1 MWELKFLNVLY
12 SSMKDFSGQN
22 ILLLID
28 GIDFRYVWHLTFE
41 NTEKKNPGTLEES
54 KLFAYIEGIAI
65 IFYRNLNELHVK
77 TYAECN

>member
-41 NTEKKNPGTLEES
+41 NTEKKNPIFTERWRNQSYLLILKELQS
-54 KLFAYIEGIAI
+54 FSIEI
-65 IFYRNLNELHVK
+65 
-77 TYAECN
+77 